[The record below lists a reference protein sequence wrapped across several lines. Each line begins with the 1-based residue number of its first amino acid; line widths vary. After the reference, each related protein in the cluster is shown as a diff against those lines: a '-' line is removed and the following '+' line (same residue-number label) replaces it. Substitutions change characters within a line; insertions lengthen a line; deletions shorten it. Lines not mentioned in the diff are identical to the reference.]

1 MQPIKHHV
9 VTPNPFI
16 RPPRALPWFAALG
29 LAFALA
35 TPAHAADTG
44 KSSPKAH
51 RALHLKA
58 AKRAAPAKL
67 AGPLDRLRIVGPA
80 LLRLEIVDR
89 EGTSSKRIQLELLIS
104 DERTANLET
113 QIDRNQYELTVSP
126 ASTPGLL
133 RVDVRRRGAESF
145 QVSTLVD
152 PRRPALL
159 SRVGTGSSHTEI
171 RLLNVRALP
180 RAKAPKP

>member
-1 MQPIKHHV
+1 M
-9 VTPNPFI
+9 
-16 RPPRALPWFAALG
+16 PWFAALG

-35 TPAHAADTG
+35 TPAHAADTS
-44 KSSPKAH
+44 KSSRKAP
-51 RALHLKA
+51 RTLHLKA
-58 AKRAAPAKL
+58 VKRAAAPAKL
-67 AGPLDRLRIVGPA
+67 AGPLARLPIVGPA

-104 DERTANLET
+104 NERTANLET

-159 SRVGTGSSHTEI
+159 SRVGTGGSHTEI
-171 RLLNVRALP
+171 RLLGVRALP

>member
-35 TPAHAADTG
+35 TPAHAAG
-44 KSSPKAH
+44 KSSRQAP

-58 AKRAAPAKL
+58 VKRAPAQAKL

-171 RLLNVRALP
+171 RLLGVRALP